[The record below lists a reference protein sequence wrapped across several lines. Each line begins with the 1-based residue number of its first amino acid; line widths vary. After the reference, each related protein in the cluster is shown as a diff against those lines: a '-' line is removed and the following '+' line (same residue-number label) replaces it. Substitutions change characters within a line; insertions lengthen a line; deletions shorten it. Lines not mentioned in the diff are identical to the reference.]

1 MFLSGKDLFMYRFN
15 KVKEFMM
22 KLAMVAVALSYLTI
36 VAVMFG

>member
-22 KLAMVAVALSYLTI
+22 ALGI
-36 VAVMFG
+36 VAVTLSYMTAMLVMFG